1 MKRAIGPSFLI
12 TLCLFCFLQ
21 EGVGA
26 VDTRSHSV
34 KYSERAQYIHDHGTA
49 TRSSRNNVQEN
60 GRHHEES
67 EVRVDSANHEQ
78 LHTRSGEKRTAP
90 KLEVTSHTTKAATN
104 VKERN
109 NWEDSH
115 GRTSGNGAAVDDW
128 SARTYNDPR
137 DGETQERTHSDA
149 HPPPPRNSNVAA
161 DDWSERTYSHET
173 TTNERTYSGADDRTE
188 RTHSH
193 YTDGD
198 AEERA
203 HSGVHPPPP
212 RTSDAV
218 EREEGNAYA
227 RDSTTTTT
235 SHSRT
240 HYGGDTGEERIN
252 ANKHPA
258 TKTSSSHHSTEERT
272 GGEEEETVVEA
283 KTEAHPIGLIN
294 GLDGKAAMGRSIELD
309 AREMDTT
316 TTILASALIGFT
328 VLLLLLF
335 CIAEIAKKRREKK
348 ADSTRLL
355 RVFQYLHEFN
365 VDDIDIQLSAAGGF
379 HVGYLNG
386 LAQGINTKKQA
397 DQKTDT
403 SSDEGENGGNL
414 SKKV

>member
-1 MKRAIGPSFLI
+1 MKRSAGASFFV
-12 TLCLFCFLQ
+12 TLLLLLCCLQ

-26 VDTRSHSV
+26 VDTRTV
-34 KYSERAQYIHDHGTA
+34 KTHERTQYTHDGTA
-49 TRSSRNNVQEN
+49 TRSSNTVREN
-60 GRHHEES
+60 GKHHEES
-67 EVRVDSANHEQ
+67 AVRVDSSDDQ
-78 LHTRSGEKRTAP
+78 QHTRSGETRSAP
-90 KLEVTSHTTKAATN
+90 KLEVTTHTAKASTRTE
-104 VKERN
+104 ERN
-109 NWEDSH
+109 NWKDSH
-115 GRTSGNGAAVDDW
+115 DRTSGNDVAVDDR
-128 SARTYNDPR
+128 S
-137 DGETQERTHSDA
+137 ERTHNDS
-149 HPPPPRNSNVAA
+149 RGG
-161 DDWSERTYSHET
+161 ET
-173 TTNERTYSGADDRTE
+173 L
-188 RTHSH
+188 
-193 YTDGD
+193 
-198 AEERA
+198 ERA
-203 HSGVHPPPP
+203 HSVSHPPPP
-212 RTSDAV
+212 RTSDV
-218 EREEGNAYA
+218 VKREEEHSRT
-227 RDSTTTTT
+227 RDSTITA

-240 HYGGDTGEERIN
+240 HSNEELYDRHGETGEERTI
-252 ANKHPA
+252 AHERPEP
-258 TKTSSSHHSTEERT
+258 KTSSSHLSTEERS
-272 GGEEEETVVEA
+272 GGEEEETAVQA

-294 GLDGKAAMGRSIELD
+294 GLDGKAAMGRSIELE

-335 CIAEIAKKRREKK
+335 CIAEVAKKRREKK